1 MHSGTKDVKSYA
13 AKRTPDKGL
22 QESIANKLLLHENKI
37 KNNFCISGFDHP
49 DLPAFCSHLPYEPR
63 ALRWGLIPSW
73 TKDEHQAA
81 KIQHQTLNAR
91 IESIFEKPAF
101 RNAARHQRCII
112 YADGF
117 YEFHHKNKKVYPH
130 YIHAASNDVIIM
142 AGLCEQWTNPV
153 TGITFHTTTIVTTKA
168 NQMMAAIHNN
178 RPSEDKR
185 MPLILSEETQ
195 NTWLDTAISVNEL
208 INGITPLAEDYL
220 IGYPV
225 AAINGK
231 HATGNNSKAML
242 PFHYPELSPGLF

>member
-13 AKRTPDKGL
+13 AKRTRDKEL
-22 QESIANKLLLHENKI
+22 QKSIADKLLLLEDKI

-49 DLPAFCSHLPYEPR
+49 DLPAFCSHFPFEPI

-91 IESIFEKPAF
+91 FESIFEKPAF
-101 RNAARHQRCII
+101 RYAARHQRCIV

-117 YEFHHKNKKVYPH
+117 YEFNHKNKKAYPH
-130 YIHAASNDVIIM
+130 YIHAANNDVIIM
-142 AGLCEQWTNPV
+142 AGLWEKWTNPI
-153 TGITFHTTTIVTTKA
+153 TGMTFHTTTIVTTLA

-178 RPSEDKR
+178 RQKDDMR

-195 NTWLDTAISVNEL
+195 NTWLDTSISSNEL
-208 INGITPLAEDYL
+208 ITGIAPLAEDYL
-220 IGYPV
+220 VGYPV

-231 HATGNNSKAML
+231 HSIGNNPKALL
-242 PFHYPELSPGLF
+242 PFQYPELSPGLF